1 MLVLGIS
8 RPALHYQPAMRDRIW
23 LGLVVFAGL
32 LFLTP
37 THSEPVAARALSLR
51 ECIEMAIVRNFD
63 VQIERLSLD
72 IARYNLSSSYGA
84 YDPVLSFQARHDFLS
99 QPSDFDPKKAGL
111 DFPYE
116 ETFDTAGPA
125 LSGRAPFG
133 LAYDF
138 SAVASK
144 REVRTDFNSNT
155 NTASGFPFG
164 IRQTNNYFA
173 EAGINLRQHLL
184 K

>member
-23 LGLVVFAGL
+23 HGLVVFAGL
-32 LFLTP
+32 LFLT
-37 THSEPVAARALSLR
+37 
-51 ECIEMAIVRNFD
+51 
-63 VQIERLSLD
+63 
-72 IARYNLSSSYGA
+72 
-84 YDPVLSFQARHDFLS
+84 
-99 QPSDFDPKKAGL
+99 QPSDFAPKKAGL

-184 K
+184 KDFWSDQDATTISLRRKDLNISREAWRF